1 LAALL
6 PNLPIFPSAAP
17 LHCALST
24 LHGTL
29 GGASMTTHGGAGTTH
44 PPVLGTP
51 ASIMGRSSHGGYVR
65 GLRPFAS
72 PHPDAARLGC
82 PDLRTMGDATRG
94 SPIPLHGGIKAH
106 ALCEENAH
114 LRHMQRLIRALQ
126 RVTILLLS
134 RACLYP
140 PLQGGPAFLL
150 PPPRPEA
157 LSPSLPRSL
166 QRAHNTRRC
175 GHPSRMSLSPIGVGL
190 C

>member
-1 LAALL
+1 
-6 PNLPIFPSAAP
+6 
-17 LHCALST
+17 
-24 LHGTL
+24 
-29 GGASMTTHGGAGTTH
+29 MTTPGGAGTTH

-157 LSPSLPRSL
+157 LERVMNSIRNALGMRETEIAREPRRPWNPHFYAVFA
-166 QRAHNTRRC
+166 QVHNT
-175 GHPSRMSLSPIGVGL
+175 L
-190 C
+190 